1 MNILCFGDSNTYG
14 YRPDGTGRFDE
25 KTRWTCLLQKKF
37 GNGHRIIEEGLCG
50 RTTIFSDA
58 FREGRRG
65 LDQIGITIETHNP
78 IDLLV
83 LMLGTNDCK
92 TRFNASSK
100 TIAKGLI
107 QVIEKAKK
115 YSSQPFELLN
125 SILRLNRFP
134 DSLHRNIGKL
144 PLIIT
149 PVFWTLQKLLFQVKL
164 TGSIWMDP
172 VMRHLQMLFIKQ
184 LLKVDCLRKGW
195 TLLSVILHNILP

>member
-25 KTRWTCLLQKKF
+25 KTRWTCLLQKNF

-115 YSSQPFELLN
+115 YSSQPFELLIIRSILAKELEMTTLILN

-149 PVFWTLQKLLFQVKL
+149 PVF
-164 TGSIWMDP
+164 
-172 VMRHLQMLFIKQ
+172 
-184 LLKVDCLRKGW
+184 
-195 TLLSVILHNILP
+195 